1 MDLSNGSGGID
12 SSKLIDYFTKD
23 FLKDLG
29 QMAVLRDE
37 LAKRQGALSA
47 VEDANKLRADADAY
61 AKSVK
66 AEADINLA
74 QAKEANNASKELKKA
89 LDAKEADLNKREGQ
103 YEKDFVALNKAVEAH
118 KIAVNNAESAV
129 ALAQVNLQTRQDQID
144 ADRAAL
150 DARIKAFQSKV
161 ASLEV

>member
-47 VEDANKLRADADAY
+47 VEDANNLRSDADAY

-66 AEADINLA
+66 AEADVNLT

-103 YEKDFVALNKAVEAH
+103 YEKDSAALNKAVEAH
-118 KIAVNNAESAV
+118 KIAVNDAESAV

>member
-47 VEDANKLRADADAY
+47 VEDANKLRSDAQTYAQNLKTEADA
-61 AKSVK
+61 
-66 AEADINLA
+66 NLS
-74 QAKEANNASKELKKA
+74 QAKQANASAKELKTA
-89 LDAKEADLNKREGQ
+89 LDTREASLNTREGE
-103 YEKDFVALNKAVEAH
+103 YEKKPFKHTKKQLLTLKFLYKLH
-118 KIAVNNAESAV
+118 KM
-129 ALAQVNLQTRQDQID
+129 R
-144 ADRAAL
+144 
-150 DARIKAFQSKV
+150 
-161 ASLEV
+161 

>member
-1 MDLSNGSGGID
+1 MDLSNGAGGID
-12 SSKLIDYFTKD
+12 SSKLMDYFTKD

-47 VEDANKLRADADAY
+47 VEDANKLRSDAEDY

-74 QAKEANNASKELKKA
+74 QAKEANDASKELKKT
-89 LDAKEADLNKREGQ
+89 LDAKEADLNKRENQ
-103 YEKDFVALNKAVEAH
+103 YEKDSAALAKAVEAN
-118 KIAVNNAESAV
+118 KKAVSDSEAS
-129 ALAQVNLQTRQDQID
+129 LAKAQADLQAKQNQID

>member
-47 VEDANKLRADADAY
+47 VEDANNLRSDADAY

-103 YEKDFVALNKAVEAH
+103 YEKDFAALNKAVEAH
-118 KIAVNNAESAV
+118 KVAVHDAESSV
-129 ALAQVNLQTRQDQID
+129 ALAQVNLQTRQNQID

>member
-47 VEDANKLRADADAY
+47 VEDANKLRSDADAY

-66 AEADINLA
+66 AEADVNLT

-89 LDAKEADLNKREGQ
+89 LDAKETDLNKREGQ
-103 YEKDFVALNKAVEAH
+103 YEKDSAALNKAVEAH
-118 KIAVNNAESAV
+118 KIAVNDAESAV

>member
-12 SSKLIDYFTKD
+12 SSKLMDYFTKD

-47 VEDANKLRADADAY
+47 VEDANKLRSDADAY

-74 QAKEANNASKELKKA
+74 QAKEANDASKTLKKA
-89 LDAKEADLNKREGQ
+89 LADKEADLNKREGQ
-103 YEKDFVALNKAVEAH
+103 YEKDFAAFNKAVDAQ
-118 KIAVNNAESAV
+118 KQAV
-129 ALAQVNLQTRQDQID
+129 ADSDAALAKAQIALQAKQDQID
-144 ADRAAL
+144 ADRIAL
-150 DARIKAFQSKV
+150 DARIKAFQAKV

>member
-12 SSKLIDYFTKD
+12 SGKLMDYFTKD

-37 LAKRQGALSA
+37 LVKRQGALSA

-61 AKSVK
+61 AQTRK

-74 QAKEANNASKELKKA
+74 QAKEANDASKDLKKA
-89 LDAKEADLNKREGQ
+89 LDARETDLNKRQGQ
-103 YEKDFVALNKAVEAH
+103 YDKDFAALNKAVEAH
-118 KIAVNNAESAV
+118 KVAVNDAESSI
-129 ALAQVNLQTRQDQID
+129 ALAQINLQARQDQID
-144 ADRAAL
+144 ADRVAL
-150 DARIKAFQSKV
+150 DARIKAFQAKV

>member
-12 SSKLIDYFTKD
+12 SSKLMDYFTKD

-47 VEDANKLRADADAY
+47 VEDANKLRSDADVY
-61 AKSVK
+61 AKSLK

-89 LDAKEADLNKREGQ
+89 LDAKEADLNGREGQ
-103 YEKDFVALNKAVEAH
+103 YEKDLAAFNKSVELQKKAVADAEAS
-118 KIAVNNAESAV
+118 IAK
-129 ALAQVNLQTRQDQID
+129 AQTDAQAKQNQID
-144 ADRAAL
+144 ADRTAL
-150 DARIKAFQSKV
+150 DARIKAFQAKV

>member
-37 LAKRQGALSA
+37 LAQRQGALSA
-47 VEDANKLRADADAY
+47 VEDANKLRSDAEAY
-61 AKSVK
+61 AQSVK
-66 AEADINLA
+66 TEADINLA
-74 QAKEANNASKELKKA
+74 QAKEANDASKGLKKA

-103 YEKDFVALNKAVEAH
+103 YEKDSSELSKAVEAQ
-118 KIAVNNAESAV
+118 KKSVADAEASLAKTQA
-129 ALAQVNLQTRQDQID
+129 ALQAKQDQID

-150 DARIKAFQSKV
+150 DARIKAFQDKV

>member
-47 VEDANKLRADADAY
+47 VEDANKLRSDAQTYAQNLKIEADA
-61 AKSVK
+61 
-66 AEADINLA
+66 NLS
-74 QAKEANNASKELKKA
+74 QAKQTNANSKELKTT
-89 LDAKEADLNKREGQ
+89 LDTREASLNTRESE
-103 YEKDFVALNKAVEAH
+103 YEK
-118 KIAVNNAESAV
+118 NN
-129 ALAQVNLQTRQDQID
+129 
-144 ADRAAL
+144 AAL
-150 DARIKAFQSKV
+150 DKAVQAHKKAVADAEVSLQTAQNALKNEQLRLVADQTALEARIKAFQDKV
-161 ASLEV
+161 ASINV

>member
-12 SSKLIDYFTKD
+12 SGKLMDYFTKD

-37 LAKRQGALSA
+37 LVKRQGALSA

-61 AKSVK
+61 AQTRK

-74 QAKEANNASKELKKA
+74 QAKEANDAAKELKKA
-89 LDAKEADLNKREGQ
+89 LNAKEADLNKREGQ
-103 YEKDFVALNKAVEAH
+103 YEKDSTALVKAIAAH
-118 KIAVNNAESAV
+118 KVSVNDAESAI

-144 ADRAAL
+144 ADRVAL